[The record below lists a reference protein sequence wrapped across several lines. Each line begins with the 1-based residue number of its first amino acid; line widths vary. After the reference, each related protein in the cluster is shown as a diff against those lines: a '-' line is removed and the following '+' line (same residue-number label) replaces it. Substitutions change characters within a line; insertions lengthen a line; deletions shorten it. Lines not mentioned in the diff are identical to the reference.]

1 MGTLIAVAA
10 VLGLALLIVWAKRKQ
25 KRKHD
30 PVEYY
35 LGWGGYSHPI
45 GLQSRVSKQK
55 ADDVAAQGGA
65 YLIGYYDSD
74 GRLVRAVKILRG
86 AVFFDFEY
94 TYHANGKRK
103 SAKVTNAKGVVSL
116 REYDERGRGLS
127 GNPSF
132 W

>member
-1 MGTLIAVAA
+1 MGTLIAVVA
-10 VLGLALLIVWAKRKQ
+10 VLGLALLIVWVKR

-30 PVEYY
+30 PIEYY

-45 GLQSRVSKQK
+45 GLQSRVSKEK

-127 GNPSF
+127 GDPSF

>member
-1 MGTLIAVAA
+1 MGTLIAVVA
-10 VLGLALLIVWAKRKQ
+10 VLGLALLIVWVKRKR

-30 PVEYY
+30 PIEYY

-127 GNPSF
+127 GDPSF